1 MCASHPISAST
12 SAVQSIALNEL
23 ERSVYAALE
32 MYSNVHRGSGQFS
45 QVSTALFERA
55 RDIILQLAGG
65 NAARHIVVF
74 CTPARARALSDQL
87 KSTNYHVFSSQ
98 EIGLPVGLRALVVPR
113 SALPKGVPLET
124 GGGTIRLVSQG
135 NVVWASAPDR
145 FEAGT
150 PPILNVVAFARA
162 LQMRAQ
168 GWVIQRIHTSH
179 DGISPSQTLDHDDY
193 YPEYSGSRLLEQ
205 LSKDCVGKYSM
216 VPTDTGMRRYINF
229 DNAASTPAF
238 SAVWEAVRQTWR
250 MPQEHWPAIVQ
261 KVKHS
266 CAQFFDAPNP
276 SYEVLFTSNTTEA
289 INLSAQILQTVFAQ
303 DASTRPVILN
313 TLLEHHSNELPW
325 RVLAG
330 ADHIRLPVSDQ
341 GFLDL
346 DLLEQTL
353 REYNQEA
360 AHGTQR
366 VRLVAVCGASNVLG
380 TVNDL
385 QEISRITHQ
394 YGAFLL
400 VDAAQMAA
408 HRAIRAERWGID
420 LLAISAHKM
429 YAPFGTGA
437 LILRRELLD
446 HFSEE
451 HLESRRIS
459 GEENIT
465 GIAALGK
472 AIQLLQRVG
481 METVRTTE
489 DHLTAQALRELTA
502 LSGVEV
508 YGVC

>member
-1 MCASHPISAST
+1 
-12 SAVQSIALNEL
+12 
-23 ERSVYAALE
+23 
-32 MYSNVHRGSGQFS
+32 
-45 QVSTALFERA
+45 
-55 RDIILQLAGG
+55 
-65 NAARHIVVF
+65 
-74 CTPARARALSDQL
+74 
-87 KSTNYHVFSSQ
+87 
-98 EIGLPVGLRALVVPR
+98 
-113 SALPKGVPLET
+113 
-124 GGGTIRLVSQG
+124 
-135 NVVWASAPDR
+135 
-145 FEAGT
+145 
-150 PPILNVVAFARA
+150 
-162 LQMRAQ
+162 
-168 GWVIQRIHTSH
+168 
-179 DGISPSQTLDHDDY
+179 
-193 YPEYSGSRLLEQ
+193 
-205 LSKDCVGKYSM
+205 M
-216 VPTDTGMRRYINF
+216 VPTAAGMRRYINL

-238 SAVWEAVRQTWR
+238 SAVWRAVRQTWR
-250 MPQEHWPAIVQ
+250 MSREHWPEVVQ
-261 KVKHS
+261 KVKDC
-266 CAQFFDAPNP
+266 CAEFFDAPNLA
-276 SYEVLFTSNTTEA
+276 YEVLFTSNTTEA
-289 INLSAQILQTVFAQ
+289 INLSAQILQTVFAR

-346 DLLEQTL
+346 GLLEHTL

-446 HFSEE
+446 NFPKE
-451 HLESRRIS
+451 HLESAQAS
-459 GEENIT
+459 GEENVT
-465 GIAALGK
+465 GIAALGT
-472 AIQLLQRVG
+472 AVQLLQRIG
-481 METVRTTE
+481 MDTIRDTE
-489 DHLTAQALRELTA
+489 DQLTAQALRELTA

-508 YGVC
+508 YGVADSADPDFMRRGAVISFRLKEVPYNLAARRLSEYGGIGVRTGCFCAHLISKHIMRIHPAREWLADVGATWLPDFTMRVVPGLIRVSFGIENSPEDIQQLTAALQRILTQPRKPFARLVASTCNGLPNLPATAASQNIQYFVKSVVRNVFPE